1 MPVTDPSLTELIGGA
16 LRLDRSAFD
25 AIEQSSLGLRDA
37 FIVVV
42 LAGASLSLGQSV
54 VLFLNRVSF
63 GRFAFALILGGFELV
78 LEALLWIT
86 SVWVV
91 VGLLG
96 VSRPHLVETLDVI
109 GLAYA
114 PFLFG
119 VLVFLPYL
127 GLRILSLLRLWMAL
141 AAIVGT
147 SAAFDI
153 APPLAAVAV
162 AGGFLGRWLLLQ
174 VFDSTVKAAD
184 RWYVRASTGRAT
196 PILSSEA
203 LLPHGP
209 TTSSDG
215 KG

>member
-1 MPVTDPSLTELIGGA
+1 M
-16 LRLDRSAFD
+16 
-25 AIEQSSLGLRDA
+25 
-37 FIVVV
+37 VV
-42 LAGASLSLGQSV
+42 LAGVSMNLGQSV
-54 VLFLNRVSF
+54 VLFLNRVSP

-127 GLRILSLLRLWMAL
+127 GLRILSLLRLWVAL
-141 AAIVGT
+141 AAIIGT

-153 APPLAAVAV
+153 GPLLAAVAV
-162 AGGFLGRWLLLQ
+162 AGGFLGRWLLVR
-174 VFDSTVKAAD
+174 VFDGAVKAAD
-184 RWYVRASTGRAT
+184 RWYFRASTGRAT
-196 PILSSEA
+196 PILSSEG
-203 LLPHGP
+203 LLPHGQKDH
-209 TTSSDG
+209 SE
-215 KG
+215 

>member
-1 MPVTDPSLTELIGGA
+1 MEPALTELVSGA

-25 AIEQSSLGLRDA
+25 AIEQSSQGLRDA
-37 FIVVV
+37 FILLF
-42 LAGASLSLGQSV
+42 LAGASLTMGQSV
-54 VLFLNRVSF
+54 VLFLNRVSP
-63 GRFAFALILGGFELV
+63 GRFAFALVLGGLELV
-78 LEALLWIT
+78 LEALIWIT

-119 VLVFLPYL
+119 VLIFLPYI
-127 GLRILSLLRLWMAL
+127 GLPITWLLRLWMLL

-153 APPLAAVAV
+153 APDLAAVAV
-162 AGGFLGRWLLLQ
+162 AGGFLSRWLLLR
-174 VFDSTVKAAD
+174 VFDSSAKAMD
-184 RWYVRASTGRAT
+184 RWSRRASTGRAT
-196 PILSSEA
+196 PIESADA
-203 LLPHGP
+203 LLGSRLKNHRG
-209 TTSSDG
+209 
-215 KG
+215 

>member
-1 MPVTDPSLTELIGGA
+1 MRELISGA

-25 AIEQSSLGLRDA
+25 AIEQSSQGLRDA
-37 FIVVV
+37 FIMLL
-42 LAGASLSLGQSV
+42 LAGASLTLGQSV
-54 VLFLNRVSF
+54 VLFLNRVSR
-63 GRFAFALILGGFELV
+63 GRFAFALVLGGFELV

-119 VLVFLPYL
+119 VLIFLPYV
-127 GLRILSLLRLWMAL
+127 GLPIAWLLRLWVLL

-153 APPLAAVAV
+153 SPERAALAV
-162 AGGFLGRWLLLQ
+162 AGGFLGRWLLLR
-174 VFDSTVKAAD
+174 VFDRAVKAAD
-184 RWYVRASTGRAT
+184 LWYMRASTGRAM
-196 PILSSEA
+196 PIQSSEA
-203 LLPHGP
+203 LLSHGP
-209 TTSSDG
+209 DDHG
-215 KG
+215 V

>member
-1 MPVTDPSLTELIGGA
+1 VIEPTLPELISGA

-25 AIEQSSLGLRDA
+25 AIEQSSRGLRDA
-37 FIVVV
+37 FIVLV
-42 LAGASLSLGQSV
+42 LAGASVTLGQSA
-54 VLFLNRVSF
+54 VLFLNRVSP
-63 GRFAFALILGGFELV
+63 GRFALALVLGGLELV

-119 VLVFLPYL
+119 VLLFFPYVGLP
-127 GLRILSLLRLWMAL
+127 ILWLLRLWMLL

-147 SAAFDI
+147 SAAYDI
-153 APPLAAVAV
+153 APELAAVAV
-162 AGGFLGRWLLLQ
+162 AGGFLGRWLLLH
-174 VFDSTVKAAD
+174 VFDRAVKAAD
-184 RWYVRASTGRAT
+184 RWYFRASTGRAT
-196 PILSSEA
+196 PMRSSEE
-203 LLPHGP
+203 LLARGP
-209 TTSSDG
+209 EDSSW
-215 KG
+215 